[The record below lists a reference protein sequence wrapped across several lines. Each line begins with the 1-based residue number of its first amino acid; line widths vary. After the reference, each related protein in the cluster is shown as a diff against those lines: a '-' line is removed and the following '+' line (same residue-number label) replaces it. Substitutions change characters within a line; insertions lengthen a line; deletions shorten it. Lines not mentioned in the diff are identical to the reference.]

1 VGVRGLLIRW
11 SLAGLATAAN
21 LRGGWRPRRRLPG
34 QRAERPGA
42 RQPLRRRGGERRR
55 GQHDLLQPA
64 DLTPLKGTQ
73 FVAGGSPSS
82 RRPTSA
88 TTARPCAPLSSSP
101 SGLAVSR
108 RAASGGRW

>member
-1 VGVRGLLIRW
+1 VTP
-11 SLAGLATAAN
+11 A
-21 LRGGWRPRRRLPG
+21 PRLPG

-55 GQHDLLQPA
+55 GEHDLLQPA

-101 SGLAVSR
+101 SGLAVSQ
-108 RAASGGRW
+108 RAASGGR